1 MKKGISVF
9 LLLLFTAVVAEAQTY
24 PFRTYSIEN
33 GLSEAVVNTITQ
45 DEDGY
50 LWIGTG
56 YGLNRFDGVGFKN
69 YYVEDGLLNN
79 GIQSLYVDKKNQL
92 WIGTEGGVNVM
103 RKDSIHTIP
112 ELQPLNSSTI
122 LSIYQDSQNEFWFT
136 TDGEGVWHWD
146 SSQQLTQYREVHG
159 MGSNRVRDVLEDN
172 NGVIWFATRD
182 GLTKLENGNF
192 RTFTTRHGLPDNRL
206 RDLVLTESGEL
217 WVASR
222 GGLCTVSDEEISCFT
237 EQDGLINNR
246 IQSIST
252 DGNNNLWLG
261 TEEGASYFAAGEF
274 ENYSVDEGLS
284 NNIIHST
291 YYDTEGNI
299 WFGTFGGGISLF
311 LGDQFE
317 NYTIEDGLPNN
328 VVTSIA
334 EDRNGRYWISTYG
347 GGITKIDGQSLE
359 TINTSD
365 GLVDNKVYTLRTDDL
380 NQLLVGTRW
389 GFSIYNYN
397 TFNNF
402 DEHELPHR
410 KIRAILPSQNS
421 SDILLG
427 TYGEGI
433 IQYRDKEF
441 NQFTEEDGLP
451 NNVVMALERG
461 ADGSVWA
468 ATYGGLSRFKDNTFT
483 NYTIEDGLPNNG
495 ILDVLI
501 DDNGELWVATFGGIA
516 HFTEDGFESITP
528 EDGLPD
534 EVCYFIEQDDRGIFW
549 IGTNKGVVRFD
560 YQVYQSGAENTN
572 MQTFRLL
579 TTDQGLTSN
588 EMNAGASFKDSRGRL
603 WFGSVGGV
611 SVFDPSKE
619 KISNAAPKVHIENIS
634 VSGERISMKEPLD
647 IGSDNHNITF
657 DFIGISF
664 TAPHQM
670 EYRYRLKNSNEGWQ
684 ETTQPSVRYSALM
697 PGDYTFEVKARNFN
711 GYWSPQAASISFSV
725 QAPFWLQWWFIALV
739 VIALAGIILFI
750 YNYYRV
756 KKMVEMERM
765 RVRIA
770 SDLHDDVGSALT
782 EIALQSDFLQTMEVP
797 DKLEESLKQIGAQSR
812 RIVSSLDDIVWSI
825 DARNDTVGDLTDRM
839 QDHMNNVLPDR
850 KVYYDFDCDMQQ
862 QLDVSLKENL
872 YLIYKEAVN
881 NIAKHSNADRVDV
894 KLCADG
900 SGFTLGIKDNG
911 TEVTGSRKSG
921 QGLSNM
927 KMRAKR
933 IDAEITF
940 NNKNG
945 FEVIVENRN

>member
-1 MKKGISVF
+1 MKKGISLF
-9 LLLLFTAVVAEAQTY
+9 LLLLFTAAAVEAQTY

-33 GLSEAVVNTITQ
+33 GLSEAVVNTISQ
-45 DEDGY
+45 DKDGY
-50 LWIGTG
+50 LWVGTG
-56 YGLNRFDGVGFKN
+56 YGLNRFDGVRFKN

-79 GIQSLYVDKKNQL
+79 EIQSLYADRDNQL

-103 RKDSIHTIP
+103 REDSIYTIP
-112 ELQPLNSSTI
+112 VLQPLVSSSI
-122 LSIYQDSQNEFWFT
+122 LSIYNDSRNEFWFT
-136 TDGEGVWHWD
+136 TDGEGVWHWNRN
-146 SSQQLTQYREVHG
+146 QQLTQYREVHG

-172 NGVIWFATRD
+172 NGVIWFATRE
-182 GLTKLENGNF
+182 GLTKLEDGNF
-192 RTFTTRHGLPDNRL
+192 RTYTTRHGLPDNRL
-206 RDLVLTESGEL
+206 RDLALTESGEL
-217 WVASR
+217 WIASR
-222 GGLCTVSDEEISCFT
+222 GGLCRIFEEEISCFT

-252 DGNNNLWLG
+252 DENNNVWLG
-261 TEEGASYFAAGEF
+261 TEEGASYFSAGEF
-274 ENYSVDEGLS
+274 KNYSADEGLA

-328 VVTSIA
+328 VVTSIT
-334 EDRNGRYWISTYG
+334 EDHKGHQWVSTYG
-347 GGITKIDGQSLE
+347 GGITQIDGKSLK
-359 TINTSD
+359 TINASD
-365 GLVDNKVYTLRTDDL
+365 GLVDNKVYTLRTDDQ

-389 GFSIYNYN
+389 GFSIYNYE

-410 KIRAILPSQNS
+410 KIRAILPSHDG

-433 IQYRDKEF
+433 IRYRDKQF
-441 NQFTEEDGLP
+441 DQFTEDDGLA
-451 NNVVMALERG
+451 NNTVMALERG
-461 ADGSVWA
+461 ADGSIWA
-468 ATYGGLSRFKDNTFT
+468 ATYGGVSRLKDNTFT
-483 NYTIEDGLPNNG
+483 NYTLQDGLPNNG

-501 DDNGELWVATFGGIA
+501 ADNGELWVTTFGGIA
-516 HFTEDGFESITP
+516 RFTGDGFEAITP
-528 EDGLPD
+528 ENGLPD
-534 EVCYFIEQDDRGIFW
+534 KVCYFIEQDERGIFW

-560 YQVYQSGAENTN
+560 HRAYQSGTENTDT
-572 MQTFRLL
+572 QIFRLL
-579 TTDQGLTSN
+579 TTDQGLISN

-611 SVFDPSKE
+611 SVLDPSKE
-619 KISNAAPKVHIENIS
+619 KIGNVAPKVHIENVS
-634 VSGERISMKEPLD
+634 VSGERISIKEPVD
-647 IGSDNHNITF
+647 IGSENRNITIE
-657 DFIGISF
+657 FIGISF
-664 TAPHQM
+664 AAPHQM
-670 EYRYRLKNSNEGWQ
+670 QYRYRLKNSDQGWQ
-684 ETTQPSVRYSALM
+684 ETTQSSVRYSALM

-711 GYWSPQAASISFSV
+711 GRWSPEAARISFSV
-725 QAPFWLQWWFIALV
+725 QAPFWLQWWFIVLV
-739 VIALAGIILFI
+739 VFALAGIMLFI

-756 KKMVEMERM
+756 KKMIEMERM

-782 EIALQSDFLQTMEVP
+782 EIALQSDFLQTMDVP
-797 DKLEESLKQIGAQSR
+797 NKMEESLKQIGTQSR

-825 DARNDTVGDLTDRM
+825 DARNDTIGDLTDRM
-839 QDHMNNVLPDR
+839 QDYMNNVLPDR
-850 KVYYDFDCDMQQ
+850 KVYYDFDCDMQR

-872 YLIYKEAVN
+872 YLIFKEAVN

-894 KLCADG
+894 KLCVDS
-900 SGFTLGIKDNG
+900 SGFTMGIKDNG
-911 TEVTGSRKSG
+911 TEVSGSRKSG
-921 QGLSNM
+921 QGLRNM

-933 IDAEITF
+933 IDGEITF

-945 FEVIVENRN
+945 FEVIVENCN